1 MTSQSL
7 IWNSVRGMPD
17 SLRENWVRVFRSDS
31 LATAFQSWAWQK
43 SASTHLARRV
53 EIWEASHEGNVVAYV
68 PLVRTG
74 YGGRTYRFL
83 GSGPTDYLQPI
94 VCDHARVDVFAA
106 LQQRISQ
113 QAFFDWMDCRDDLG
127 VTFPYP
133 QKVATKRSVCLQLD
147 LPETFEAYVQGLGK
161 SLRYDVRKA
170 LRDPALTVRFATPE
184 TIANDLDTFFAL
196 HHQRWTKR
204 GLPGAFFAKTKR
216 FHHAFAPS
224 ALKEGLL
231 WLTLLDHTPPSGST
245 KTIGAVYALQH
256 GRRVHFYQSGF
267 DPEAKALSPGTALV
281 AAIIRRAIEEGKT
294 TFDFLRG
301 DEPYKRRWKPQR
313 TVHGDRWVH
322 HDGSL
327 LGRVAYQSVKMASS
341 AEQRLKDRFEGKGL
355 H

>member
-1 MTSQSL
+1 MKSSL
-7 IWNSVRGMPD
+7 LKWNSVFGMPD
-17 SLRENWVRVFRSDS
+17 SLQESWDNVFSNDPS
-31 LATAFQSWAWQK
+31 ATAFQSWAWQK
-43 SASTHLARRV
+43 AAATHLARKV
-53 EIWEASHEGNVVAYV
+53 EVWEAISDGTPVAYV
-68 PLVRTG
+68 PLVHTG
-74 YGGRTYRFL
+74 LGGRTYRFL

-94 VCDHARVDVFAA
+94 IAEHVRAEV
-106 LQQRISQ
+106 LSSLTQRISQ
-113 QAFFDWMDCRDDLG
+113 QTFFDWMDCRDDLG
-127 VTFPYP
+127 VTFPSP
-133 QKVATKRSVCLQLD
+133 QKVATKKSVCLQLD

-170 LRDPALTVRFATPE
+170 LRDPALTIRFATPE
-184 TIANDLDTFFAL
+184 TVANDLDTFFAL
-196 HHQRWTKR
+196 HQQRWTKR

-216 FHHAFAPS
+216 FHHAFAPN

-231 WLTLLDHTPPSGST
+231 WLTLLDHTPPTGSP
-245 KTIGAVYALQH
+245 KTIGAIYALQH
-256 GRRVHFYQSGF
+256 GTRVHFYQSGF

-281 AAIIRRAIEEGKT
+281 AAIIRRAIDEGKT